1 MALPLLYSYRR
12 CPYAIR
18 ARLALRQAGIACD
31 VHEVALRDKPAGMLA
46 ASPKGTVPVLVLPS
60 GRVID
65 QSLEIMLW
73 ALQQNDPQGWLT
85 QAPLADSL
93 ALIATNDGPFKVLL
107 DRYKYPERHPSHPQ
121 AHHRDEAV
129 ATVLSVWNSRL
140 QQQRDRADGHPVF
153 LLGDQASLADMALL
167 PFVRQFAQVDR
178 TWFDQSELQA
188 LRAWLDHGLSSP
200 LFEAVM
206 AKAAPGAQ
214 ARA

>member
-18 ARLALRQAGIACD
+18 ARLALRQAGI
-31 VHEVALRDKPAGMLA
+31 EVDTREVVLRDKPAGLLA
-46 ASPKGTVPVLVLPS
+46 ASPKGTVPVLVLPD
-60 GRVID
+60 GQIID
-65 QSLEIMLW
+65 QSLDIMLW
-73 ALQQNDPQGWLT
+73 ALRQSDPQDWLT
-85 QAPLADSL
+85 RAPLNESL

-121 AHHRDEAV
+121 SHHRDEAV
-129 ATVLSVWNSRL
+129 ATVLSAWDARL
-140 QQQRDRADGHPVF
+140 RQSKRPDGQPAF

-178 TWFDQSELQA
+178 SWFDQSELQA
-188 LRAWLDHGLSSP
+188 LRAWLDHGLRSP

-206 AKAAPGAQ
+206 AKAAPSPQAGA
-214 ARA
+214 